1 METES
6 ETETRIRV
14 NLGGIIHFSTIDWRG
29 KAAIVIFLRRCPFRC
44 IYCQNYNLIET
55 DNYVDM
61 KEIEE
66 AIRDSED
73 FIDAVVLSGGE
84 PFMQPDA
91 IAAISKYARQRSLYL
106 GVQTNGYYPDAVE
119 ALLDAD
125 AFDKIFLDI
134 KAPLG
139 TISTCTNANTNT
151 NTNTRYEELTKVHG
165 VSERVR
171 KTLEILLAKDVDA
184 ELITTVF
191 KNIVGAAEVKQIV
204 EELHDM
210 GATCYPYVIQQG
222 RIERIPPDAGL
233 SERNIFSYEELEE
246 LASLAYHTAPLKE
259 VRIRTRE
266 RGEEVMYKYK

>member
-1 METES
+1 METE
-6 ETETRIRV
+6 TETGTGIRV

-44 IYCQNYNLIET
+44 IYCQNYNLLET

-61 KEIEE
+61 GVIEE

-73 FIDAVVLSGGE
+73 FVDAVVLSGGE

-91 IAAISKYARQRSLYL
+91 IAAISRYARQRSLYV
-106 GVQTNGYYPDAVE
+106 GVQTNGYYPGAVE

-139 TISTCTNANTNT
+139 SA
-151 NTNTRYEELTKVHG
+151 RYEELTKVHG

-233 SERNIFSYEELEE
+233 SEGNIFSYEELEE
-246 LASLAYHTAPLKE
+246 LASLAFHTAPLKE